1 MEYLRKWL
9 KHQARELGFRNQV
22 VKLKWVRMRKLFKG
36 EKLDLGWECFEGANI
51 QIWSKLLLDAYL
63 ALFSIFNV
71 LDQISFEKNS
81 ELIKCWQNQIDFW
94 KLLPKN
100 WLVIILI
107 FIDKP
112 VVVETSPIPGTK

>member
-1 MEYLRKWL
+1 MEYLQKLL
-9 KHQARELGFRNQV
+9 KHQARVLGFWDQV
-22 VKLKWVRMRKLFKG
+22 VKLKWVRTRKLFKG
-36 EKLDLGWECFEGANI
+36 EKLDLGRECFEGANI

-71 LDQISFEKNS
+71 LDQISFEKNF
-81 ELIKCWQNQIDFW
+81 EFIKCWQNQIDFW

-107 FIDKP
+107 FMDKP